1 MRRGH
6 LDVVRPVVLLGGFLL
21 FGTLFIRLGPARILS
36 LLTSL
41 GWNFLAVVCLFVSHE
56 CVRALAVRRC
66 LPLESRPPFREL
78 LRIRLLGEAAGALT
92 RTGPFA
98 AEPARAWLLANRGG
112 QGMPG
117 YSAAVSELIVNSG
130 TSAALN
136 VAVAA
141 WALSTADLEGPVVV
155 LAHVLLWGS
164 LVYLAGIVGTVSL
177 RIRILGVCARAA
189 GRLPFVG
196 GRLHMD
202 SIKVGEVE
210 RAISSAFTGRPT
222 AVARILLLE
231 MTAQA
236 VLVCEVYWAI
246 RSMGV
251 VASGRSALFIEV
263 MTRAV
268 TVVQFVGVT
277 EVGFAVVFTWLG
289 MPAALGFALSLVK
302 TLRSLTA
309 AGIGIG
315 LLPGGDRSS
324 PALVPMTGASV
335 EN

>member
-1 MRRGH
+1 M
-6 LDVVRPVVLLGGFLL
+6 RPVVLLGGFLL
-21 FGTLFIRLGPARILS
+21 LAALFIRLGPTRILS
-36 LLTSL
+36 LLTSI
-41 GWNFLAVVCLFVSHE
+41 GWNFLAVVALFVSHE

-66 LPLESRPPFREL
+66 LPPESRPPFREL
-78 LRIRLLGEAAGALT
+78 LRIRFLGEAAGALT

-98 AEPARAWLLANRGG
+98 AEPARAWLLASRGG
-112 QGMPG
+112 QGTPG
-117 YSAAVSELIVNSG
+117 YSAALTELMVNSG

-141 WALSTADLEGPVVV
+141 WALLTADLEGPVVV

-164 LVYLAGIVGTVSL
+164 LVYLGIIVGSVLS
-177 RIRILGVCARAA
+177 RVRILGVCFA
-189 GRLPFVG
+189 L
-196 GRLHMD
+196 
-202 SIKVGEVE
+202 
-210 RAISSAFTGRPT
+210 TGRPT
-222 AVARILLLE
+222 ALARILLLE
-231 MTAQA
+231 LTAQA

-251 VASGRSALFIEV
+251 AASGRSALFIEV

-268 TVVQFVGVT
+268 TAVQFVGAT

-289 MPAALGFALSLVK
+289 MPAAVGFTLSLVK

-324 PALVPMTGASV
+324 PALVPISGASV
-335 EN
+335 EH